1 MSHLK
6 TMHEAEHPAQIPWT
20 FATGSYWVWFGIP
33 FLWRGSIWATYRR
46 GQFGCQDLTNC
57 TYSCLALGG
66 FQEEGCSFR
75 HLYDVVPL
83 LKDKVGLILMSEM
96 FLEDDPLQ
104 MTESRQKGNR
114 LKAQSRDRDDCTKT
128 LGSPGVRA
136 AGLAKLHLG
145 HLSKEVPTGVLL
157 GLIPSISRLSRKS
170 AVKTKT
176 HIRQQS

>member
-1 MSHLK
+1 M
-6 TMHEAEHPAQIPWT
+6 
-20 FATGSYWVWFGIP
+20 
-33 FLWRGSIWATYRR
+33 
-46 GQFGCQDLTNC
+46 
-57 TYSCLALGG
+57 
-66 FQEEGCSFR
+66 
-75 HLYDVVPL
+75 YDVVPL

-114 LKAQSRDRDDCTKT
+114 LKVQSRDRDDCPKS

-145 HLSKEVPTGVLL
+145 HLSKEIPTGVLL